1 MSKKNKTFIS
11 WSEIDK
17 LLDDIER
24 QIKDSGEKFEMIAG
38 VTRGGLVPA
47 VMLSHRLELPM
58 MAITTEDAILPISLA
73 KKTLIVDEIYDT
85 GKTIKGL
92 KQVNPM
98 TQFAVL
104 YHNVGLDPLEFYG
117 KKMRLDNWLVF
128 PWE

>member
-11 WSEIDK
+11 WSEINE
-17 LLDDIER
+17 LLDAIQK

-47 VMLSHRLELPM
+47 VMLSHRLDLPM
-58 MAITTEDAILPISLA
+58 MAITIEDAILPISLA

-92 KQVNPM
+92 KQVNPV

-104 YHNVGLDPLEFYG
+104 YHNVGLDQLEFYG

>member
-17 LLDDIER
+17 LLDDIQR
-24 QIKDSGEKFEMIAG
+24 QIKESGEKFEMIAG

-47 VMLSHRLELPM
+47 VMLSHRLDLPM

-104 YHNVGLDPLEFYG
+104 YHNVGLDQLEFYG
-117 KKMRLDNWLVF
+117 KKTRLDNWLVF

>member
-92 KQVNPM
+92 KQVNPL

-104 YHNVGLDPLEFYG
+104 YHNVGLDQLEFYG

>member
-11 WSEIDK
+11 WSEIND
-17 LLDDIER
+17 LLDDIQR

-47 VMLSHRLELPM
+47 VMLSHRLNLPM
-58 MAITTEDAILPISLA
+58 MAITAEDAILPISLA

-85 GKTIKGL
+85 GKTIRGL

-104 YHNVGLDPLEFYG
+104 YHNIGLDELQYYG
-117 KKMRLDNWLVF
+117 RKMRLDNWLVF

>member
-24 QIKDSGEKFEMIAG
+24 QIKESGEKFEMIAG

-104 YHNVGLDPLEFYG
+104 YHNVGLDQLEFYG

>member
-11 WSEIDK
+11 WSEINE
-17 LLDDIER
+17 LLDVIQK

-47 VMLSHRLELPM
+47 VMLSHRLDLPM

-85 GKTIKGL
+85 GKTIKSL

-104 YHNVGLDPLEFYG
+104 YHNVGLDQLEFYG

>member
-24 QIKDSGEKFEMIAG
+24 QIKESGEKFDMIAG

-104 YHNVGLDPLEFYG
+104 YHNVGLDQLEFYG

>member
-24 QIKDSGEKFEMIAG
+24 QIKESGEKFSMIAG

-47 VMLSHRLELPM
+47 VMLSHRLDLPM
-58 MAITTEDAILPISLA
+58 MAISTEDAILPISLA

-104 YHNVGLDPLEFYG
+104 YHNIGLEELPFYG

>member
-1 MSKKNKTFIS
+1 MTKKSKTFIS
-11 WSEIDK
+11 WTEIND
-17 LLDDIER
+17 LLDDIQR

-47 VMLSHRLELPM
+47 VMLSHRLNLPM
-58 MAITTEDAILPISLA
+58 MAIAAENAILPISLA

-85 GKTIKGL
+85 GKTIRGL
-92 KQVNPM
+92 KQVNPL

-104 YHNVGLDPLEFYG
+104 YHNIGLDELQYYG
-117 KKMRLDNWLVF
+117 RKMRLDNWLVF

>member
-24 QIKDSGEKFEMIAG
+24 QIKESGEKFEMIAG
-38 VTRGGLVPA
+38 VTRGGLIPA
-47 VMLSHRLELPM
+47 VMLSHRLDLPM

-104 YHNVGLDPLEFYG
+104 YHNVGLDQLEFYG

>member
-1 MSKKNKTFIS
+1 MSKKNKTLVS
-11 WSEIDK
+11 WSEINE
-17 LLDDIER
+17 LLDVIQQ

-58 MAITTEDAILPISLA
+58 MAITPEDAILPISLA

-85 GKTIKGL
+85 GMTIKGL

-104 YHNVGLDPLEFYG
+104 YHNIGLDHLEFYG

>member
-24 QIKDSGEKFEMIAG
+24 QIKESGEKFEMIAG

-92 KQVNPM
+92 KQVNPL

-104 YHNVGLDPLEFYG
+104 YHNVGLDQLEFYG